1 MMSTLNVSL
10 LTDGDARDIS
20 DMYQSK
26 TDKEHI
32 LDNPETYTG
41 PMKTSLTEEFV
52 YIDSTIVRKSVE
64 YVPGLLKLFDEAA
77 MNARDQHE
85 RMKQLGV
92 TDATFD
98 KRCLVS
104 EINVTVS
111 DDGTIT
117 IYNNGN
123 GIDVVKHPIHNI
135 WVPELIFAH
144 LRTSTNY
151 KTTDKKIVGGKNG
164 FGIKL
169 AFIWSTWSSI
179 ETIDY
184 KRGLKYTQVF
194 ENNLNTI
201 NLPTITKYTKKPYTS
216 VSFKP
221 DFKRMGITCIN
232 SDMISL
238 IKRRVFDLAA
248 VTNKSVSVKFNDI
261 LVPVRTFVQYALLY
275 IDTEYKKNIVY
286 EDCNPRWECVVAT
299 PPPNGEFT
307 QVSFVNGIYTSKGG
321 KHVDYIVN
329 QLIRKLIIY
338 IKLKTKTDVKP
349 NTIKEQL
356 FIFIR
361 CDIENPSFD
370 SQSKDFMSTNVSD
383 FGSICELSDKFIEK
397 VAKLGIMENA
407 CALTQVKITKVIQK
421 QDGVKSKNIRGI
433 PKLTDA
439 NLAGGQHSTKCIL
452 ILCEGDSA
460 KTSILS
466 GLSTTDRDIIG
477 VYPLRGKLFNVRGE
491 PASRVADVIEI
502 RDIKQIMG
510 LEVNKTYTIEDI
522 AKYLRYSRLLIMTDQ
537 DLDGSH
543 IKGLCINLFDV
554 LWPSLL
560 IIPGF
565 LGFMNTPIIKAHKGI
580 QNISFYSEGEY
591 DLWKT
596 KTELKGWDFKYYKGL
611 GSSTSKEFKEYFVTK
626 RFISLNQTDEC
637 VGSIDKVFNKKR
649 ADDRKTWLGFYD
661 RLKIL
666 DTSKQAISLTE
677 FVDNDMIHFSK
688 YACERAIPN
697 CIDGFKT
704 SQRKVMHTCFGR
716 NIKTEIKVSQLGGAV
731 SETTHYHHG
740 EKSLMSTIIGMA
752 QDFVG
757 SNNINLLD
765 PCGQFG
771 SRLKGGH
778 DAASERYVHTK
789 LNCLTRLIFPV
800 EDDAVLKYNTDDGID
815 VEPIF
820 YVPIIPMQLVNG
832 GQGIG
837 TGYSTSIPNF
847 NPSLI
852 IQYLL
857 NILKAGEGG
866 EFVDAVSPI
875 KLELNPFYKGFTGE
889 IIKLDDSKFVIKGK
903 YEING
908 NVVRITEIPI
918 GTWTDDYKLVLDG
931 LIDIGKNSKDNVP
944 VIKSVVDMSTD
955 TLIDISVKFDSDVT
969 ELASNSSDVL
979 GCNMLE
985 KFLSLY
991 NTCSTKNMHAF
1002 DEHEHLNKYNNVGE
1016 IMDNFIIV
1024 RREYYIKRIALQID
1038 KLEKEYIIMS
1048 NRARFINEIISD
1060 KIDLRKK
1067 SSLEVYELLKVN
1079 NYATDS
1085 EGSFKYLTQM
1095 HMDSVTLENSTRMN
1109 EELGNKR
1116 KRIVELQTRSVNNTW
1131 ISELETLQSAY
1142 LKCSGSGS
1150 GNTTPK
1156 APTKASTDKAIKP
1169 TTKAAT
1175 KTPTEKATKTPTEK
1189 ATKAIKTIKK

>member
-1 MMSTLNVSL
+1 MSKVSVNA
-10 LTDGDARDIS
+10 LTDGEAHDIS

-41 PMKTSLTEEFV
+41 PMKTSLTDAFV
-52 YIDSTIVRKSVE
+52 YNDSMIVRKSVE

-85 RMKQLGV
+85 RMKQLSS
-92 TDATFD
+92 TDPTCD
-98 KRCLVS
+98 KKGLVS
-104 EINVTVS
+104 EIQVTIS
-111 DDGTIT
+111 DDGVIT
-117 IYNNGN
+117 IFNNGN
-123 GIDVVKHPIHNI
+123 GIDVVKHPIHDI
-135 WVPELIFAH
+135 WVPELIFAN

-151 KTTDKKIVGGKNG
+151 KTTEKKIVGGKNG

-169 AFIWSTWSSI
+169 AFIWSTWGSI

-194 ENNLNTI
+194 ENNLNAI
-201 NLPTITKYTKKPYTS
+201 NPPIITKYTKKPYTS

-221 DFKRMGITCIN
+221 DFTRMGITCIN

-248 VTNKSVSVKFNDI
+248 VTNKSVSVKFNNEI
-261 LVPVRTFVQYALLY
+261 VPVKTFIQYALLY
-275 IDTEYKKNIVY
+275 IAPEYQKNIVY
-286 EDCNPRWECVVAT
+286 EDCNARWECAIAT
-299 PPPNGEFT
+299 PPPSGEFT
-307 QVSFVNGIYTSKGG
+307 QISFVNGIYTSKGG

-329 QLIRKLIIY
+329 QVIRKMIIY
-338 IKLKTKTDVKP
+338 IKLKTKIDVKP

-370 SQSKDFMSTNVSD
+370 SQSKDFMSTNISD
-383 FGSICELSDKFIEK
+383 FGSVCELSDKFIEK

-407 CALTQVKITKVIQK
+407 CALTQVKISKTIQK
-421 QDGVKSKNIRGI
+421 QDGIKSKHIRGI

-439 NLAGGQHSTKCIL
+439 NLAGGQHSPKCIL

-460 KTSILS
+460 KTSIIS
-466 GLSTTDRDIIG
+466 GLSTSDRDIIG

-491 PASRVADVIEI
+491 TASRIADVVEI
-502 RDIKQIMG
+502 REIKQIMG
-510 LEVNKTYTIEDI
+510 LEVNKVYTIDDVS
-522 AKYLRYSRLLIMTDQ
+522 KHLRYSRLVIMTDQ

-560 IIPGF
+560 TIPGF
-565 LGFMNTPIIKAHKGI
+565 LGFMNTPIIKAHKGV

-611 GSSTSKEFKEYFVTK
+611 GSSTSKEFKEYFITK
-626 RFISLNQTDEC
+626 RFISLNQTDDC
-637 VGSIDKVFNKKR
+637 CGSIDKVFNKKR
-649 ADDRKTWLGFYD
+649 ADDRKKWLGLYN

-666 DTSKQAISLTE
+666 DTSKQDISLTE
-677 FVDNDMIHFSK
+677 FVDNEMIHFSK

-731 SETTHYHHG
+731 SENTHYHHG
-740 EKSLMSTIIGMA
+740 EQSLMSTIIGMA
-752 QDFVG
+752 QDFIG

-789 LNCLTRLIFPV
+789 LNYLTRLIFPV

-837 TGYSTSIPNF
+837 TGYSTFIPNF
-847 NPSLI
+847 NPMSL

-857 NILKAGEGG
+857 NLLRGCKEGTG
-866 EFVDAVSPI
+866 IDSR
-875 KLELNPFYKGFTGE
+875 LELIPFYKGFTGE
-889 IIKLDDSKFVIKGK
+889 IIKLDDSKFIIKGK

-908 NVVRITEIPI
+908 NTVRITELPV
-918 GTWTDDYKLVLDG
+918 GTWTDDYKLLLDG
-931 LIDIGKNSKDNVP
+931 LIDTGKTGKDNTP
-944 VIKSVVDMSTD
+944 TIKTVVDMSTD
-955 TLIDISVKFDSDVT
+955 TLIDISVKFGSDVT
-969 ELASNSSDVL
+969 ELTGKQSDIL

-991 NTCSTKNMHAF
+991 STCSTKNMHAF

-1016 IMDNFIIV
+1016 IMDNFMVV
-1024 RREYYIKRIALQID
+1024 RREYYVKRIAFQID
-1038 KLEKEYIIMS
+1038 KLEREYVTMS

-1060 KIDLRKK
+1060 EIDLRKK
-1067 SSLEVYELLKVN
+1067 SYNEVSELLISR
-1079 NYATDS
+1079 NYVADS
-1085 EGSFKYLTQM
+1085 EKSFKYLTQM
-1095 HMDSVTLENSTRMN
+1095 PIDSVTIENSIRMN
-1109 EELGNKR
+1109 EELINK
-1116 KRIVELQTRSVNNTW
+1116 KKKIVELQTRSVDDTW
-1131 ISELETLQSAY
+1131 ISELEILHSAY
-1142 LKCSGSGS
+1142 LNCS
-1150 GNTTPK
+1150 NT
-1156 APTKASTDKAIKP
+1156 
-1169 TTKAAT
+1169 
-1175 KTPTEKATKTPTEK
+1175 
-1189 ATKAIKTIKK
+1189 AIKTQIKKSIKTPIKKKQ

>member
-1 MMSTLNVSL
+1 MVKIEFIIILDKTITMSKLNVNPL
-10 LTDGDARDIS
+10 IDGDAREIS

-41 PMKTSLTEEFV
+41 PMKTSLIDAFV
-52 YIDSTIVRKSVE
+52 YNDSMIVRKSVE

-85 RMKQLGV
+85 RMKQLIV
-92 TDATFD
+92 TDATCD
-98 KRCLVS
+98 KKCLVT
-104 EINVTVS
+104 EINVTIT

-117 IYNNGN
+117 IFNNGN
-123 GIDVVKHPIHNI
+123 GIDIVKHPIHDI
-135 WVPELIFAH
+135 WVPELIFAN

-151 KTTDKKIVGGKNG
+151 KTTEKKIVGGKNG

-169 AFIWSTWSSI
+169 AFIWSTWGSI

-184 KRGLKYTQVF
+184 KRCLKYTQVF

-201 NLPTITKYTKKPYTS
+201 NPPIITKYTKKPYTS

-248 VTNKSVSVKFNDI
+248 VTSKSVSVKFNNAI
-261 LVPVRTFVQYALLY
+261 VPVKTFIQYSLLY
-275 IDTEYKKNIVY
+275 IAPEYQKNIVY
-286 EDCNPRWECVVAT
+286 EDCNARWECVVAT
-299 PPPNGEFT
+299 PPPDGEFT
-307 QVSFVNGIYTSKGG
+307 QISFVNGIYTSKGG

-329 QLIRKLIIY
+329 QLIRKMIIY
-338 IKLKTKTDVKP
+338 IKLKTKIDVKP

-370 SQSKDFMSTNVSD
+370 SQSKDFMSTNVTD
-383 FGSICELSDKFIEK
+383 FGSTCELSDKFVEK

-407 CALTQVKITKVIQK
+407 CALTQVKISKVIQK
-421 QDGVKSKNIRGI
+421 QDGIKSKHIRGI

-439 NLAGGQHSTKCIL
+439 NLAGGQHSTKCVL

-491 PASRVADVIEI
+491 SASRIADVVEI
-502 RDIKQIMG
+502 REIKQIMG
-510 LEVNKTYTIEDI
+510 LEVNKAYTLDDV
-522 AKYLRYSRLLIMTDQ
+522 AKHLRYYKIIIMTDQ

-560 IIPGF
+560 TIPGF
-565 LGFMNTPIIKAHKGI
+565 LGFMNTPIIKAHKGL

-591 DLWKT
+591 DIWKT
-596 KTELKGWDFKYYKGL
+596 KTDPKGWDFKYYKGL

-626 RFISLNQTDEC
+626 RFISLNQTSEC
-637 VGSIDKVFNKKR
+637 DGSIDKVFNKKR
-649 ADDRKTWLGFYD
+649 SDDRKKWLGLYN
-661 RLKIL
+661 RSKIL

-740 EKSLMSTIIGMA
+740 EQSLMSTIIGMA

-757 SNNINLLD
+757 SNNINLLE

-789 LNCLTRLIFPV
+789 LTYLTRLIFPV
-800 EDDAVLKYNTDDGID
+800 EDDAVLKYNTDDGVD

-847 NPSLI
+847 NPILI

-857 NILKAGEGG
+857 DMLKGCKDGRGDE
-866 EFVDAVSPI
+866 EDTR
-875 KLELNPFYKGFTGE
+875 LELDPFYKGFTGE
-889 IIKLDDSKFVIKGK
+889 ISKLDDSKFIIKGK

-908 NVVRITEIPI
+908 NIVRITELPI
-918 GTWTDDYKLVLDG
+918 GTWTDDYKVMLDG
-931 LIDIGKNSKDNVP
+931 LICEGCKNSSDSIIP
-944 VIKSVVDMSTD
+944 TIKSVVDMSTD
-955 TLIDISVKFDSDVT
+955 TLVDISVKFAKDVT
-969 ELASNSSDVL
+969 AFSSKPSEIS

-985 KFLSLY
+985 KFLGLY
-991 NTCSTKNMHAF
+991 TTCSTKNMHAF
-1002 DEHEHLNKYNNVGE
+1002 DEHEHLNKYNDVGE
-1016 IMDNFIIV
+1016 IMDNFILV
-1024 RREYYIKRIALQID
+1024 RREYYVKRIALQIE
-1038 KLEKEYIIMS
+1038 KLEREYITMS
-1048 NRARFINEIISD
+1048 NRTRFINEIISD

-1067 SSLEVYELLKVN
+1067 SYKEVAELLTVN

-1085 EGSFKYLTQM
+1085 DKSFKYLTQM
-1095 HMDSVTLENSTRMN
+1095 PLDSVTIENSVRMN
-1109 EELGNKR
+1109 EELINKR
-1116 KRIVELQTRSVNNTW
+1116 RKIVELQTRSVDDTW

-1142 LKCSGSGS
+1142 LIWN
-1150 GNTTPK
+1150 GNTTGK
-1156 APTKASTDKAIKP
+1156 LTKPLKL
-1169 TTKAAT
+1169 T
-1175 KTPTEKATKTPTEK
+1175 KTVNKMNKQ
-1189 ATKAIKTIKK
+1189 

>member
-1 MMSTLNVSL
+1 MSKLSVSP

-41 PMKTSLTEEFV
+41 PMRKSLIEEFV
-52 YIDSTIVRKSVE
+52 YNDSMIIRKSVE

-85 RMKQLGV
+85 RMKQLIT
-92 TDATFD
+92 TDSTCD
-98 KRCLVS
+98 KKCLVS
-104 EINVTVS
+104 EINVTIS

-117 IYNNGN
+117 IFNNGN
-123 GIDVVKHPIHNI
+123 GIDIVKHPIHNI
-135 WVPELIFAH
+135 WVPELIFAN

-151 KTTDKKIVGGKNG
+151 KTTEKKIVGGKNG

-169 AFIWSTWSSI
+169 AFIWSTWGSI

-194 ENNLNTI
+194 ENNLNII
-201 NLPTITKYTKKPYTS
+201 NPPTITKYTKKPYTS

-221 DFKRMGITCIN
+221 DFKRMGITDIN

-261 LVPVRTFVQYALLY
+261 VVPVKTFIQYALLY
-275 IDTEYKKNIVY
+275 INPEHQKNIVY
-286 EDCNPRWECVVAT
+286 EECNARWECVVAT
-299 PPPNGEFT
+299 PPPSGEFT
-307 QVSFVNGIYTSKGG
+307 QISFVNGIYTSKGG

-329 QLIRKLIIY
+329 QLIRKMIIY
-338 IKLKTKTDVKP
+338 IKLKTKIDVKP

-370 SQSKDFMSTNVSD
+370 SQSKDFMSTNVTD
-383 FGSICELSDKFIEK
+383 FGSTCDLSDKFVEK
-397 VAKLGIMENA
+397 VAKLGIMEHA
-407 CALTQVKITKVIQK
+407 CALTQVKILKVIQK
-421 QDGVKSKNIRGI
+421 QDGIKSKHIRGI

-439 NLAGGQHSTKCIL
+439 NLAGGQYSTKCIL

-460 KTSILS
+460 KTSIIS
-466 GLSTTDRDIIG
+466 GLSTSDRDIIG

-491 PASRVADVIEI
+491 TASRIADVVEI
-502 RDIKQIMG
+502 REIKQIMG
-510 LEVNKTYTIEDI
+510 LEANKTYTIEDVG
-522 AKYLRYSRLLIMTDQ
+522 KHLRYSRLVIMTDQ

-554 LWPSLL
+554 LWPSLMT
-560 IIPGF
+560 IPGF
-565 LGFMNTPIIKAHKGI
+565 LGFMNTPIIKAHKGL

-596 KTELKGWDFKYYKGL
+596 KTELRGWDFKYYKGL
-611 GSSTSKEFKEYFVTK
+611 GSSTSKEFKEYFITK
-626 RFISLNQTDEC
+626 RFVSLNQTNEC
-637 VGSIDKVFNKKR
+637 CGSIDKVFNKKR
-649 ADDRKTWLGFYD
+649 ADDRKSWLGLYN
-661 RLKIL
+661 RLRIL
-666 DTSKQAISLTE
+666 DTSKQTISLTE
-677 FVDNDMIHFSK
+677 FVDNEMIHFSK

-740 EKSLMSTIIGMA
+740 EQSLMSTIIGMA

-789 LNCLTRLIFPV
+789 LNYLTRLIFPV
-800 EDDAVLKYNTDDGID
+800 EDDAVLKYNTDDGVD

-837 TGYSTSIPNF
+837 TGYSTFIPNF
-847 NPSLI
+847 NPILI

-857 NILKAGEGG
+857 DMLKLCKDGKSI
-866 EFVDAVSPI
+866 DSR
-875 KLELNPFYKGFTGE
+875 LELNPFYKGFTGE
-889 IIKLDDSKFVIKGK
+889 ISKINDSKFVIKGK
-903 YEING
+903 YEINE
-908 NVVRITEIPI
+908 NTVRITELPI
-918 GTWTDDYKLVLDG
+918 GIWTDDYKVMLDG
-931 LIDIGKNSKDNVP
+931 LICEGCRNSSDSVIP
-944 VIKSVVDMSTD
+944 TIKSVVDMSTD
-955 TLIDISVKFDSDVT
+955 TIIDISVKFAKDVT
-969 ELASNSSDVL
+969 AFSSKPSEIS

-985 KFLSLY
+985 KFLGLY

-1002 DEHEHLNKYNNVGE
+1002 DENEHLNKYNNVGE
-1016 IMDNFIIV
+1016 IMDKFILV
-1024 RREYYIKRIALQID
+1024 RREYYVKRIALQIE
-1038 KLEKEYIIMS
+1038 KLEREYIIMS
-1048 NRARFINEIISD
+1048 NRARFITEIITD

-1067 SSLEVYELLKVN
+1067 SSKEVHELLTVN
-1079 NYATDS
+1079 NYASDAD
-1085 EGSFKYLTQM
+1085 GSFKYLTQM
-1095 HMDSVTLENSTRMN
+1095 PIDSVTLENNIRMN
-1109 EELGNKR
+1109 EELVNKR
-1116 KRIVELQTRSVNNTW
+1116 NKIVELQTRSVDDTW
-1131 ISELETLQSAY
+1131 SSELETLHSAY
-1142 LKCSGSGS
+1142 LNCS
-1150 GNTTPK
+1150 NTTIK
-1156 APTKASTDKAIKP
+1156 MSKTTIKP
-1169 TTKAAT
+1169 
-1175 KTPTEKATKTPTEK
+1175 P
-1189 ATKAIKTIKK
+1189 IKTHKKQNNR

>member
-1 MMSTLNVSL
+1 MVSS

-41 PMKTSLTEEFV
+41 PMKTSLTDEFV
-52 YIDSTIVRKSVE
+52 YIDSRIVRKSVE
-64 YVPGLLKLFDEAA
+64 YVPGLLKLFDEAV
-77 MNARDQHE
+77 MNSRDQHE
-85 RMKQLGV
+85 RMKQLSA
-92 TDATFD
+92 TDASCD
-98 KRCLVS
+98 KKCLVS
-104 EINVTVS
+104 EINVAIS
-111 DDGTIT
+111 DGGVIT

-123 GIDVVKHPIHNI
+123 GIDIVQHPVHNI
-135 WVPELIFAH
+135 WVPELIFAN

-151 KTTDKKIVGGKNG
+151 KITDKKIVGGKNG

-169 AFIWSTWSSI
+169 AFIWSTWGSI

-201 NLPTITKYTKKPYTS
+201 NPPIITKYTKKPYTR

-221 DFKRMGITCIN
+221 DFKRMGITDIN

-238 IKRRVFDLAA
+238 INRRVFDLAA
-248 VTNKSVSVKFNDI
+248 VTNKSVSVKFNDVI
-261 LVPVRTFVQYALLY
+261 VPVRTFTQYALLY
-275 IDTEYKKNIVY
+275 IDSEYQKNIVY
-286 EDCNPRWECVVAT
+286 EDCNARWECVVAT
-299 PPPNGEFT
+299 PPPSGEFT
-307 QVSFVNGIYTSKGG
+307 QISFVNGIYTSKGG

-329 QLIRKLIIY
+329 QLIRKLISY

-383 FGSICELSDKFIEK
+383 FGSVCELSDKFVEK

-439 NLAGGQHSTKCIL
+439 NLAGGPHSAKCIL

-491 PASRVADVIEI
+491 NASRIADVVEI
-502 RDIKQIMG
+502 REIKQIMG
-510 LEVNKTYTIEDI
+510 LEVNKKYTIYDVS
-522 AKYLRYSRLLIMTDQ
+522 KYLRYSRLVIMTDQ

-560 IIPGF
+560 TIPGF
-565 LGFMNTPIIKAHKGI
+565 LGFMNTPIIKAHKGL
-580 QNISFYSEGEY
+580 QKISFYSEGEY

-596 KTELKGWDFKYYKGL
+596 NTELKGWDFKYYKGL
-611 GSSTSKEFKEYFVTK
+611 GSSTSKEFKEYFITK
-626 RFISLNQTDEC
+626 RFVSLNQTDGC
-637 VGSIDKVFNKKR
+637 CDSIDKVFNKKR
-649 ADDRKTWLGFYD
+649 ADDRKKWLGFYD

-666 DTSKQAISLTE
+666 DTSKQTISLTE
-677 FVDNDMIHFSK
+677 FVDNEMIHFSK

-704 SQRKVMHTCFGR
+704 SQRKVMYTCFGR

-740 EKSLMSTIIGMA
+740 EQSLMSTIIGMA

-857 NILKAGEGG
+857 NRLKASQGNECG
-866 EFVDAVSPI
+866 DAVSNI

-889 IIKLDDSKFVIKGK
+889 IIKMDESKFVIKGK

-908 NVVRITEIPI
+908 NTVRITELPI

-931 LIDIGKNSKDNVP
+931 LIDTGKNSSDSAIP
-944 VIKSVVDMSTD
+944 TIKSVVDMSTD
-955 TLIDISVKFDSDVT
+955 TLIDISVRFDRDTT
-969 ELASNSSDVL
+969 ELASNPSDIL

-991 NTCSTKNMHAF
+991 TTCSTKNMHAF

-1016 IMDNFIIV
+1016 IMDNFILV

-1038 KLEKEYIIMS
+1038 KLEREYITMS

-1067 SSLEVYELLKVN
+1067 SYNEVSELLTVN

-1095 HMDSVTLENSTRMN
+1095 PMDSVTIENSVRMN
-1109 EELGNKR
+1109 EELVNKR
-1116 KRIVELQTRSVNNTW
+1116 KRIVELQTRSVNDTW

-1142 LKCSGSGS
+1142 LKCTGS
-1150 GNTTPK
+1150 GNTT
-1156 APTKASTDKAIKP
+1156 TKTIKPSGKTTIKP
-1169 TTKAAT
+1169 T
-1175 KTPTEKATKTPTEK
+1175 K
-1189 ATKAIKTIKK
+1189 ATKAIKK